1 MMLLVSSLPSA
12 WAIEGG
18 KIASGENVVTFVLR
32 NAQTQKLSLPTC
44 SGSLIAPRIVVTA
57 KHCVV
62 GYNSSIT
69 WLINEKWEVTYPGA
83 DIQSA
88 ELKTAKILSTFANP
102 GEFTTTDDIAL
113 VVIDREFPVSENL
126 RVATPADMV
135 RLRSAQAPSVTYGYG
150 STATSNL
157 QTFLPYKIENKL
169 VQDFP
174 DRSFGLE
181 VFAIQYLQEGSY
193 VCGGD
198 SGGPNYIL
206 SESFMYFIG
215 PTGFATRPGCA
226 KGLVGNFHSGG
237 TAIAYKTNLIKDAE
251 SYLAGIKIAEA
262 KAAAELKA
270 NQEAEAKAAELKAKE
285 EAEAKAAADK
295 AALAKAQ
302 SELAAANAAL
312 ADSQRVNRELQT
324 QLNSVEAQ
332 LKLLSNSVSVIQ
344 GQVSQ
349 LNSKLATALAGQS
362 AANAKLKKV
371 CSAKPKPRG
380 C

>member
-1 MMLLVSSLPSA
+1 MIPSLVLALLASGSTAS
-12 WAIEGG
+12 AIEGG

-32 NAQTQKLSLPTC
+32 DAQTGELSLPTC
-44 SGSLIAPRIVVTA
+44 SGGLIAPRIVVTA

-88 ELKTAKILSTFANP
+88 ELKTAKILAIFANP
-102 GEFTTTDDIAL
+102 GEFTTTDDLAL

-126 RVATPADMV
+126 RVATSDDMV

-157 QTFLPYKIENKL
+157 QTFIPYKIENKL

-174 DRSFGLE
+174 DRRFGLE
-181 VFAIQYLQEGSY
+181 VFAIQYLKEDSY
-193 VCGGD
+193 ICGGD

-206 SESFMYFIG
+206 SDSFMYFIG

-251 SYLAGIKIAEA
+251 SYLVKVKIEEA
-262 KAAAELKA
+262 K
-270 NQEAEAKAAELKAKE
+270 QEAD
-285 EAEAKAAADK
+285 AKAAADK
-295 AALAKAQ
+295 AAADK
-302 SELAAANAAL
+302 AAANKAA
-312 ADSQRVNRELQT
+312 ADKAAADKAAADKAAADKAAADKAAADKAT
-324 QLNSVEAQ
+324 SVKKTTITCVKG
-332 LKLLSNSVSVIQ
+332 KLI
-344 GQVSQ
+344 
-349 LNSKLATALAGQS
+349 
-362 AANAKLKKV
+362 KKV
-371 CSAKPKPRG
+371 TAVKPKCPAG
-380 C
+380 YKKK